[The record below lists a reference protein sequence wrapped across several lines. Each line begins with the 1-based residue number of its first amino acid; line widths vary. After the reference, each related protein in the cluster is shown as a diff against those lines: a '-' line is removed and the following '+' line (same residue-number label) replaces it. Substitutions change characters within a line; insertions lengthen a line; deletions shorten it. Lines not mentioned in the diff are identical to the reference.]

1 MALKLITA
9 PAVEPV
15 DLASVKLHLR
25 LDSGSL
31 ADNTTSEQTLAL
43 SSHDIAAAYSLAGS
57 AIDVLGYQVLVVL
70 ESGTNGEGGTVDVKL
85 QHRDS
90 ASDAWTDV
98 TDGAF
103 TQVTTANDNATY
115 ALDYTSGKRYLRAV
129 ATVAGAACV
138 FGVTIQKI
146 QPYSAEDTLL
156 TALIQAARE
165 YAEGYL
171 NRALV
176 TQAWELVLDDWPN
189 EDYVEI
195 PLPPLQSVTD
205 IKYKDTAGT
214 ETTWDDANYIVDVDS
229 FLGRVALAYGRS
241 WPATTLYPA
250 GGIRIKFVAGYGL
263 AADVPQTTKHALL
276 MLIGHWYKNREVDL
290 AAGSTYQEAPFAVKV
305 LLDLN
310 RVVPI

>member
-15 DLASVKLHLR
+15 TLTEVKLHCR
-25 LDSGSL
+25 VDSGSL
-31 ADNTTSEQTLAL
+31 ADNTTNEQTIALA
-43 SSHDIAAAYSLAGS
+43 SHGVAAAYSLEGT
-57 AIDVLGYQVLVVL
+57 AIEVLGYQVLVVL
-70 ESGTNGEGGTVDVKL
+70 ESGTNGDGGTVDVKL

-90 ASDAWTDV
+90 TSDAWADV
-98 TDGAF
+98 TGGSF

-115 ALDYTSGKRYLRAV
+115 GLDYTSGKRYLRAV

-138 FGVTIQKI
+138 FGVTIQKV

-176 TQAWELVLDDWPN
+176 TQTWELVLDDWPN
-189 EDYVEI
+189 EDYVEL

-205 IKYKDTAGT
+205 IKYKDIAGT
-214 ETTWDDANYIVDVDS
+214 ESTWAATNYIVDTDS
-229 FLGRVALAYGRS
+229 FLGRVVLADGCS
-241 WPATTLYPA
+241 WPTTTLYPA

-290 AAGSTYQEAPFAVKV
+290 AVGSTYQEAPFAVKV